1 MLLEEQSPLF
11 VLDTDYDSAMN
22 GGRVFIDAILL
33 IPQSP
38 GGVTF
43 SPFGLL
49 TPKIEGFCIL
59 ALGEKH
65 FTTYTVFFWGRGL
78 GLGLANINI
87 ITRHRFI

>member
-1 MLLEEQSPLF
+1 MASMGLDSWWLNSSSSSLQVMLLEEQSPLF

-65 FTTYTVFFWGRGL
+65 FTTYTVFF
-78 GLGLANINI
+78 
-87 ITRHRFI
+87 